1 MHPALARPIRRYLG
15 DTPVTGAIHDVL
27 QAASDL
33 ISDIDR
39 DRELAMRT
47 MQELSNELEERL
59 ERVRAS
65 EDRYRM
71 LFDSVPHPTFV
82 LKRQDLTVL
91 AWNLAA
97 ERTLGWSKD
106 DVIGRPVYELGMCES
121 GCAFA
126 ARLMSDQAMSAI
138 DIVQTFLRARDGAF
152 VEVEVQGL
160 DMMLH
165 GTPSVLVM
173 IRDVTAQRSA
183 ERSAQDSAARF
194 QAFFDHAGIAIQVL
208 SVDGVILEANPACRD
223 MFGYDS
229 DELLGHSVGRLLH
242 PDDESSVQE
251 ACRELMS
258 AARESVALE
267 KPFIHR
273 DGSLVW
279 AQLTLARVQ
288 RGNEPRLMAML
299 QNVTER
305 KRMEQE
311 LTRQAFQDD
320 LTGLA
325 NRALFR
331 DRLRHALERRARL
344 QAEVAVL
351 LLDLDGF
358 KRVNDSLGHAAGD
371 ELLCVIAR
379 RIASAV
385 RSGETVARLGGD
397 EFAIVIEALRDDENP
412 QTLAE
417 RLLRVVSTPVVI
429 AERDVVVSASIGIA
443 VAHPDEDGD
452 TVLRN
457 ADTAM
462 YSAKSSGKHCARLF
476 DPTMHARALVWL
488 EIEQDLR
495 RAVVNNEFVLHFQP
509 LVRLGS
515 GSLRGF
521 EALLRW
527 HHPKRGIIP
536 PSEFLP
542 VAEETGL
549 ILPIGHWVLKEAC
562 HLASKWEDLG
572 DGPPSISVNL
582 APRQLEHETFVGEL
596 RQALAESGL
605 DPHRLILEVTEGQIM
620 RAPEQARVR
629 LQALKALGVRVAIDD
644 FGTGYSSLSHLQ
656 YFPVDELKIDRTFVA
671 RLDDGEREVSFI
683 KTMIDLARSL
693 GVEVVAEGIE
703 VDSQQAHLTTLGC
716 DIGQGFLFSRPMALR
731 DLAEYLNQRSAVGAA
746 SNALD
751 TAAIGAS
758 TPDPE
763 SL

>member
-15 DTPVTGAIHDVL
+15 ETGLTGPVQAVL
-27 QAASDL
+27 QAASDVL
-33 ISDIDR
+33 SDIDR
-39 DRELAMRT
+39 DRELSTRT
-47 MQELSNELEERL
+47 MQELSNELQERL

-82 LKRQDLTVL
+82 LKRDDLTVL
-91 AWNLAA
+91 DWNSAA
-97 ERTLGWSKD
+97 ERTLGWSRA
-106 DVIGRPVYELGMCES
+106 DVIGRPVYELGMCDA

-126 ARLMSDQAMSAI
+126 SRLMSNQAMSAA
-138 DIVQTFLRARDGAF
+138 DIVQTLLRSRDGTF

-160 DMMLH
+160 DMSLH

-183 ERSAQDSAARF
+183 ERSAKDSAARF

-223 MFGYDS
+223 MFGYDP
-229 DELLGHSVGRLLH
+229 DELLGHSITRLIQAGSEFSIQ
-242 PDDESSVQE
+242 DTCSDVMTS
-251 ACRELMS
+251 
-258 AARESVALE
+258 AREFVAVE
-267 KPFIHR
+267 TPFVHR
-273 DGSLVW
+273 DGSVVW
-279 AQLTLARVQ
+279 AQLTLARVE

-299 QNVTER
+299 QDVSER

-331 DRLRHALERRARL
+331 DRLRHALERRVRL
-344 QAEVAVL
+344 QADVAVL

-397 EFAIVIEALRDDENP
+397 EFAIVIESMRDDEDP
-412 QTLAE
+412 QALAE

-443 VAHPDEDGD
+443 VAQPEEDGEA
-452 TVLRN
+452 VLRN

-462 YSAKSSGKHCARLF
+462 YSAKSSGKHCARQF

-495 RAVVNNEFVLHFQP
+495 RAVLNEEFVLHFQP
-509 LVRLGS
+509 LVHLGS
-515 GSLRGF
+515 GALRGF
-521 EALLRW
+521 EALVRW
-527 HHPKRGIIP
+527 YHPKRGLIP
-536 PSEFLP
+536 PNEFLP

-549 ILPIGHWVLKEAC
+549 ILPIGHWVLREAC
-562 HLASKWEDLG
+562 RQAAKWEDDG
-572 DGPPSISVNL
+572 DGLPSISVNL
-582 APRQLEHETFVGEL
+582 APRQLEHASFIDDL
-596 RQALAESGL
+596 RGALTESGL
-605 DPHRLILEVTEGQIM
+605 DPRRLILEVTESQIM
-620 RAPEQARVR
+620 RAPEQARAR
-629 LQALKALGVRVAIDD
+629 LHAMKALGVRVAIDD

-671 RLDDGEREVSFI
+671 RINDGEREVSFI
-683 KTMIDLARSL
+683 KTMIELARSL
-693 GVEVVAEGIE
+693 GIEVVAEGIE
-703 VDSQQAHLTTLGC
+703 IDSQQQHLAILGC
-716 DIGQGFLFSRPMALR
+716 DIGQGFLFSRPLPLG
-731 DLAEYLNQRSAVGAA
+731 DLSSYLSQRQVVAGSAQAA
-746 SNALD
+746 
-751 TAAIGAS
+751 
-758 TPDPE
+758 TPAVTTPPATRRP
-763 SL
+763 